1 MRVRRG
7 VLAVLGTVALV
18 AVAAP
23 AVADPVTNFEM
34 PFPCGEQWTGTTRAS
49 HSPSSR
55 AIDWNRA
62 DDVNDPVVA
71 SAPGVVT
78 VADKVNDSGYG
89 RWVTID
95 HGNNERTIYAHLSSV
110 MVSVGQRVDQGQQV
124 GTLGT
129 TGNSTGPHLHFE
141 ERSGSTVLW
150 PFLHRAKFVFG
161 STPASKNCVE
171 VPMAVDWNGDKDRRA
186 DASSDA
192 TTRPC
197 SASCAPARPRC
208 SADLRRLDRRPGPR
222 RLGRQRH
229 RERGRPQPHDQ
240 DVLDEAPLRHRH
252 RLLFGLATDKPIA
265 GDWDGDK
272 MWTPGLWRASDRQF
286 ILRAADGSVQRI
298 TLGDTNDLPV
308 TGDWDGDGRT
318 DVGVYDQA
326 TATFTLRKTDDDG
339 TVWIANVQFGKAGD
353 LPAVGDWDGNKK
365 TDLGVWSPTSG
376 TFTQR
381 KATSPSAAM
390 RGTTTIRFGKRR

>member
-23 AVADPVTNFEM
+23 AVAEPVTNFEM
-34 PFPCGEQWTGTTRAS
+34 PFPCGEQWTGTTRSS

-71 SAPGVVT
+71 SAAGVIT

-110 MVSVGQRVDQGQQV
+110 TVSVGQRVDQGQQV

-150 PFLHRAKFVFG
+150 PFLHGAKFVFG
-161 STPASKNCVE
+161 TTPTSKNCVE
-171 VPMAVDWNGDKDRRA
+171 VPMAVDWNGDGIAEPTRLPTRRPGRVPHLPPRRHA
-186 DASSDA
+186 D
-192 TTRPC
+192 
-197 SASCAPARPRC
+197 PAH
-208 SADLRRLDRRPGPR
+208 LRRRHRRPGPR
-222 RLGRQRH
+222 RLGRQRQ
-229 RERGRPQPHDQ
+229 REPGRPQPHDQ
-240 DVLDEAPLRHRH
+240 DVLDE
-252 RLLFGLATDKPIA
+252 D
-265 GDWDGDK
+265 
-272 MWTPGLWRASDRQF
+272 
-286 ILRAADGSVQRI
+286 RAASSPSWSSAWPPTSRS
-298 TLGDTNDLPV
+298 PA
-308 TGDWDGDGRT
+308 TG
-318 DVGVYDQA
+318 
-326 TATFTLRKTDDDG
+326 TATGGGRPG
-339 TVWIANVQFGKAGD
+339 SGA
-353 LPAVGDWDGNKK
+353 P
-365 TDLGVWSPTSG
+365 PTASSSSAPPTGRSSG
-376 TFTQR
+376 
-381 KATSPSAAM
+381 SPSATP
-390 RGTTTIRFGKRR
+390 TTCR

>member
-23 AVADPVTNFEM
+23 AVAEPVTNFEM
-34 PFPCGEQWTGTTRAS
+34 PFPCGEQWTGTTRSS

-55 AIDWNRA
+55 AIDWNRV

-71 SAPGVVT
+71 SAAGVVT
-78 VADKVNDSGYG
+78 VADKVSDSGYG

-95 HGNNERTIYAHLSSV
+95 HGNNERTLYAHLASV
-110 MVSVGQRVDQGQQV
+110 TVSVGQRVDQGQQV

-129 TGNSTGPHLHFE
+129 TGNSSGPHLHFE

-150 PFLHRAKFVFG
+150 PFLHGAKFVFG
-161 STPASKNCVE
+161 TTPTSKNCVE
-171 VPMAVDWNGDKDRRA
+171 VPMAMDFNADGISEPTVFRRDDPAMFRIYRSGATPILRTFGGSTDDPVPGDWDGKGGVNLGVRNP
-186 DASSDA
+186 
-192 TTRPC
+192 TTKTF
-197 SASCAPARPRC
+197 SMKTGSVVTK
-208 SADLRRLDRRPGPR
+208 L
-222 RLGRQRH
+222 
-229 RERGRPQPHDQ
+229 
-240 DVLDEAPLRHRH
+240 V
-252 RLLFGLATDKPIA
+252 FGLATDKPIA

-272 MWTPGLWRASDRQF
+272 RWTPGLWRASDRQF
-286 ILRAADGSVQRI
+286 ILRASDGSVKRI
-298 TLGDTNDLPV
+298 TLGDANDLPV
-308 TGDWDGDGRT
+308 TGDWDGNGRT

-326 TATFTLRKTDDDG
+326 TATFTLRKTDADG
-339 TVWIANVQFGKAGD
+339 TVWIATVQFGKPGD

-365 TDLGVWSPTSG
+365 TDLGVWSPGTG

-381 KATSPSAAM
+381 KATSASAAM
-390 RGTTTIRFGKRR
+390 RGTTAIRFGKRR